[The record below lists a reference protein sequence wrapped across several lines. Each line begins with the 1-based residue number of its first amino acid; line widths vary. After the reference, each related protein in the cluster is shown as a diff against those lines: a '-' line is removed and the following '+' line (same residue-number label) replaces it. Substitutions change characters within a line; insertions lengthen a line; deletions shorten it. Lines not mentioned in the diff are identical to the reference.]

1 MNYKIHV
8 YTLDTITSPFKDPIK
23 TLASVNATRT
33 GGGAES
39 VKYQTSMHIHDEQI
53 I

>member
-33 GGGAES
+33 DGGAES
-39 VKYQTSMHIHDEQI
+39 VMSQMSM
-53 I
+53 